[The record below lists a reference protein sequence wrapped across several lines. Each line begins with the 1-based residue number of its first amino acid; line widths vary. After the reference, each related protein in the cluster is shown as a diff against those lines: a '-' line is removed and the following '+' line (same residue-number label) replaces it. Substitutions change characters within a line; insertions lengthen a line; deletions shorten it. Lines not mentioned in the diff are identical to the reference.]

1 MFEVCGSG
9 IHILWIRQEVAGD
22 GESGYFPVSWDD
34 NEMMQMHKAVYRE
47 KVTESARDAL
57 KFIRKVPGGCPARGT
72 FG

>member
-1 MFEVCGSG
+1 M
-9 IHILWIRQEVAGD
+9 AGD